1 MPLTRYQVRS
11 EFSLADP
18 ELYRAADRD
27 DPEALLE
34 GVAMAGL
41 VGVLRQ
47 LGDLAEWVSLSLSLS
62 ISFGLFVV
70 RIEECCACRFW
81 FWGFWMSVVLNC
93 ELLLLICCCF
103 ECFWFL
109 IWIFWSDWWSKMEWG
124 FEFYWLSNYGDCYVS
139 VCVEFWEVWLKFE
152 SESWWIVILCD
163 SV

>member
-1 MPLTRYQVRS
+1 MIQKLCWKVSPWLDSSVSCASSVTSPS
-11 EFSLADP
+11 E
-18 ELYRAADRD
+18 
-27 DPEALLE
+27 
-34 GVAMAGL
+34 
-41 VGVLRQ
+41 
-47 LGDLAEWVSLSLSLS
+47 SLSLSLS

-139 VCVEFWEVWLKFE
+139 VCVLNFGKFGWNLSLRVGE
-152 SESWWIVILCD
+152 LWFYVILCRNWHCWIGSLICWD
-163 SV
+163 SSWFFC